1 MPKLYPLIIVL
12 SVSLFIASCNKK
24 HHPGKT
30 PGNNTSM
37 VSSDSL
43 TSKKIIKPKRK
54 EATPKVIIVND
65 AVARKSVDGR
75 LYYDLRGIGIGKII
89 KMESIIYL
97 ASLCT
102 VTMPS
107 NPGSYI
113 FIEQYSNLVNSTSCF
128 FGV

>member
-12 SVSLFIASCNKK
+12 SVSLFIASCSKK

-30 PGNNTSM
+30 PDNNTSM

-75 LYYDLRGIGIGKII
+75 LYYDLQGHRYWKNYKDGKY
-89 KMESIIYL
+89 YL
-97 ASLCT
+97 FSQS
-102 VTMPS
+102 M
-107 NPGSYI
+107 
-113 FIEQYSNLVNSTSCF
+113 YSNDAF
-128 FGV
+128 KPR